1 MDEKRYYMLQTAE
14 EADMISDAEIE
25 SAVDW
30 FDGETSMPRDEF
42 FDRLFSRYSG
52 PTCRIE
58 GYDEFDLD
66 QLDNA
71 AARRLIARARKNRK
85 ERDL

>member
-1 MDEKRYYMLQTAE
+1 MDEKTYYMLQTAE
-14 EADMISDAEIE
+14 EADLISDAEIE

-30 FDGETSMPRDEF
+30 FDGEASMPRDEY
-42 FDRLFSRYSG
+42 FDRLFGRYSG
-52 PTCRIE
+52 PTCPIE

-71 AARRLIARARKNRK
+71 AARRLLSRARKNRK
-85 ERDL
+85 ERNL